1 MKPAVPKPHS
11 PLASEIMTLPQVA
24 EYLHCH
30 PSTLYRLL
38 RRRKFPGFHLGGDWR
53 FRRADIDAW
62 IAAQQMKM
70 PSEEAKADR
79 KQSAQQPARRRE
91 SPSGAGS

>member
-1 MKPAVPKPHS
+1 VSETTRPSAD
-11 PLASEIMTLPQVA
+11 ASEIMTLPQVA

-38 RRRKFPGFHLGGDWR
+38 RFRKFPGFHLGGDWR

-62 IAAQQMKM
+62 IAAQQTKV
-70 PSEEAKADR
+70 PVEEDKAAEVKRAQRPAGKKKPGRPR
-79 KQSAQQPARRRE
+79 KS
-91 SPSGAGS
+91 